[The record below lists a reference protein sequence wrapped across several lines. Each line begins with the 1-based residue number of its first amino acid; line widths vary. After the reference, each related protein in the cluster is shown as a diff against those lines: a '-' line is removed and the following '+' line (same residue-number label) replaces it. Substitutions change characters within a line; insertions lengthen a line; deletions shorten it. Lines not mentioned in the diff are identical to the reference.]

1 MDNQEK
7 LFGYGEG
14 FYGPPHQWEDRE
26 YLVDFLASH
35 GLNTYVYAPKN
46 DPFHR
51 DRWRDPYPAE
61 ELEHF
66 ESLVGK
72 GNDSGVNVIYA
83 IAPLGMTL
91 SSPKEMSTLKAK
103 LTPFAAMGAK
113 YLTLLFDDVPE
124 HLAPEDSG
132 AFKNLGEGHRH
143 VAEALAEWASPIQL
157 AVCPVEYTGMHMS
170 PYLEELSELPAEIAL
185 AWTGKGVVCAE
196 LSGEEIADRSA
207 SLGHPLIVWDNFP
220 VNDATM
226 GSWLHV
232 GPWAGRDHKTL
243 EASAGLFLNGMS
255 RPRASAIA
263 LGQLGDLVASSEE
276 FVPTESWKRVCREI
290 GGEALAVFAEQCAD
304 SICFAQPAPEL
315 ARLLDEAEAA
325 EGAGANASIRDAI
338 QAELARQF
346 EAISE
351 IREKLEDRRLFDE
364 IKPWVDQ
371 MGMNLTAM
379 TAAVNGWAECAPE
392 RNGGRFEMEQAFGV
406 IAGVMALSRAAT
418 GDKHV
423 HGARFGVRASLETVD
438 GGWRILPDALVTGES
453 QVDRLVKMVFTK
465 MSESH

>member
-14 FYGPPHQWEDRE
+14 FYGPPHEWEDRE

-46 DPFHR
+46 DPYHR
-51 DRWRDPYPAE
+51 DHWREPYPPE
-61 ELEHF
+61 ELARF
-66 ESLVGK
+66 ESLVDR
-72 GNDSGVNVIYA
+72 GNEAGVNVIYA

-91 SSPKEMSTLKAK
+91 SSADEMSKLKEK
-103 LTPFAAMGAK
+103 LAPFVAMGAR

-132 AFKNLGEGHRH
+132 EFKNLGEGHRH
-143 VAEALAEWASPIQL
+143 VAEALAEWASPIRL

-170 PYLEELSELPAEIAL
+170 PYLEEMSELPPEIAL
-185 AWTGKGVVCAE
+185 AWTGRGVVCAK
-196 LSGEEIADRSA
+196 LSGKDIAERSG

-226 GSWLHV
+226 GSWLHI
-232 GPWAGRDHKTL
+232 GPWAGRDYKTL

-263 LGQLGDLVASSEE
+263 LGQLGDLVADGAD
-276 FVPTESWKRVCREI
+276 FDPIESWKKTCREI

-315 ARLLDEAEAA
+315 ARLIGEAEVA
-325 EGAGANASIRDAI
+325 EGPEANASIRKAI

-346 EAISE
+346 SALGDL
-351 IREKLEDRRLFDE
+351 RDGLEDRRLFE
-364 IKPWVDQ
+364 EVKPWVDQ

-379 TAAVNGWAECAPE
+379 TAAVNGWAQCEPE
-392 RNGGRFEMEQAFGV
+392 RAGGRFEMEQAFGV
-406 IAGVMALSRAAT
+406 MAGVLALSRAAT
-418 GDKHV
+418 GDKNV

-465 MSESH
+465 MSESR

>member
-26 YLVDFLASH
+26 YLVDFLATH

-46 DPFHR
+46 DPYHR
-51 DRWRDPYPAE
+51 DRWRDPYPVE
-61 ELEHF
+61 ELVHF
-66 ESLVGK
+66 ESLVKK
-72 GNDSGVNVIYA
+72 GNDSGVNFVYA
-83 IAPLGMTL
+83 IAPLGMIL
-91 SSPKEMSTLKAK
+91 SSSAEISKIKEK
-103 LTPFAAMGAK
+103 LSPFVQMGVK
-113 YLTLLFDDVPE
+113 YLALLFDDVPE

-132 AFKNLGEGHRH
+132 RFKNLGEGHRH
-143 VAEALAEWASPIQL
+143 VAEALAEWAAPIRL

-170 PYLEELSELPAEIAL
+170 PYLDEMAKLSAEIAL
-185 AWTGKGVVCAE
+185 AWTGRGVVCAE
-196 LSGEEIADRSA
+196 ISGEEISERAA
-207 SLGHPLIVWDNFP
+207 SLGHPVIIWDNFP

-232 GPWAGRDHKTL
+232 GPWVGRDYKTL

-255 RPRASAIA
+255 RPRASTIA
-263 LGQLGDLVASSEE
+263 LGQLGDLVASGVD
-276 FVPTESWKRVCREI
+276 FDPLESWKKTCCEI
-290 GGEALAVFAEQCAD
+290 GGESFAIFAEQCAD

-315 ARLLDEAEAA
+315 ARLLDEAEEAR
-325 EGAGANASIRDAI
+325 GADANATVRDAI
-338 QAELARQF
+338 QAELVRQF
-346 EAISE
+346 EALSKVRESLEDKRLLEE
-351 IREKLEDRRLFDE
+351 IR
-364 IKPWVDQ
+364 PWLDQ

-379 TAAVNGWAECAPE
+379 TAAVKGWAECAPE

-406 IAGVMALSRAAT
+406 MAAALALTRAAT

-438 GGWRILPDALVTGES
+438 GGWRILPDALVAGES

-465 MSESH
+465 MSEAR